1 MSPEAKSQL
10 KLATDAMETAVD
22 AAYEAGKR
30 AGIEIGVEQERGR
43 LKKALFSDENGAVVV
58 PPKPAIVPT
67 PAMMAAGS
75 LMQRARMMLA
85 EDRKRSFSIINVI
98 DYFNSHYRMQVTA
111 DQVRRVRRGVYAAGH
126 DLKVQGTLL
135 GGAGNE

>member
-1 MSPEAKSQL
+1 
-10 KLATDAMETAVD
+10 
-22 AAYEAGKR
+22 
-30 AGIEIGVEQERGR
+30 
-43 LKKALFSDENGAVVV
+43 
-58 PPKPAIVPT
+58 
-67 PAMMAAGS
+67 MMAAGS

-111 DQVRRVRRGVYAAGH
+111 DQVRALLKTLSKGGEARRVRRGVYAAGH